1 MCARFDEFT
10 TRPIEFRSV
19 SDSTPR
25 ITLCNTDDVIPHAI
39 LQFRGC
45 SLLVC
50 GNDRCVFAA
59 CAVSAMTVDSL
70 GCHIQPRNSC
80 ERDRL
85 GWVFQQHTA
94 TEFCASFA
102 KRMDRSL
109 PPRCVLE
116 CSYIVV
122 HSGVVLIQTLCHA
135 ATVHCESLRIT
146 LSYGYFFNSKSVRRP
161 SRDLPSITAQL
172 SWSGC
177 ECLILLVRASQRKS
191 RRLEKKLSAAWRP
204 RFEVWSSGPT
214 LTRTKKERDRSR
226 QGNVRVAKGVLRTSE
241 SGLASVLGIFW
252 QSVERLVW
260 PWGAEI

>member
-1 MCARFDEFT
+1 
-10 TRPIEFRSV
+10 
-19 SDSTPR
+19 
-25 ITLCNTDDVIPHAI
+25 
-39 LQFRGC
+39 
-45 SLLVC
+45 
-50 GNDRCVFAA
+50 
-59 CAVSAMTVDSL
+59 MTGDSL

-80 ERDRL
+80 ERDLL
-85 GWVFQQHTA
+85 GWGFSA
-94 TEFCASFA
+94 THSHRVCASFA

-161 SRDLPSITAQL
+161 SRDLPSISAQL

-191 RRLEKKLSAAWRP
+191 RRLAKKLSAAWRP

-226 QGNVRVAKGVLRTSE
+226 QRVLDFQGNVRVAKGVLHISE
-241 SGLASVLGIFW
+241 FGLASVLGIFW
-252 QSVERLVW
+252 QSVGRLASL
-260 PWGAEI
+260 WGAEI